1 MKNWIN
7 NNYKTLIIAAFLIP
21 IITVAI
27 VSISHVTT
35 WYGISNPVTWSV
47 YLSIGIEIAA
57 LAALAAISANMG
69 SKVYFPFAIV
79 TLIQFIGNIFF
90 AYTYIDINSQLF
102 KDWVDLVS
110 PLVEIIGVEPGDMV
124 GHKRFLALFA
134 GGMLPIIS
142 LSFLHMLVKFTEEDR
157 MTQTK
162 TPNIVEEIVKE
173 EVEKEEVNDDPV
185 LAEFYEKYVKE
196 QVETQKVDAKDI
208 IGEVSRLRLSDK
220 DLKRLE
226 EVLINPPLPNDNLKQ
241 AYQDYKDIV
250 PVEDDMESASI
261 EEEIITEIPVVE
273 EKEEIITEIP
283 VVEEKEEIVNDTPI
297 LVEDKTLNL
306 RQVVFEPIEETK
318 TITQEE
324 RAEIL
329 SEIMKMDQELGLYD
343 EPTPTQIEPV
353 VETKQE
359 IYPALSDEEVR
370 EMFMD
375 EWEKSYELVDDEG
388 ESFET
393 EPTVDEEEQNFNLIE
408 PNEITEVEIPKD
420 ELEDNTPNVD
430 TNIVSEEIEQPS
442 ITEESV
448 EKKN

>member
-1 MKNWIN
+1 
-7 NNYKTLIIAAFLIP
+7 
-21 IITVAI
+21 
-27 VSISHVTT
+27 
-35 WYGISNPVTWSV
+35 
-47 YLSIGIEIAA
+47 
-57 LAALAAISANMG
+57 
-69 SKVYFPFAIV
+69 
-79 TLIQFIGNIFF
+79 
-90 AYTYIDINSQLF
+90 
-102 KDWVDLVS
+102 
-110 PLVEIIGVEPGDMV
+110 MV

-261 EEEIITEIPVVE
+261 E
-273 EKEEIITEIP
+273 EEIITEIP